1 MLAFWDNVN
10 ENFNTR
16 PLRERA
22 IISVLAIV
30 ITWGL
35 FKVFLISD
43 INKKTAALSQR
54 MESAEMDIKK
64 LTAQEMVLAKALD
77 DDPNV
82 HKKQQILALDRRL
95 SSLDKKLEA
104 LSVGLISAE
113 NLTIVLRDVVKS
125 ISTLTLVGMQTLESS
140 ELKIQGE
147 QDEQDNLGSS
157 TFTSKQKEEDIGIFK
172 HSVVVVLEGQYFDVV
187 KYLAALEKLPWK
199 IYWQE
204 IDYEVIQYPQAK
216 IMIEVYTLSTEHGV
230 LGV

>member
-35 FKVFLISD
+35 FKAFLISE

-82 HKKQQILALDRRL
+82 HKKQQILALERRL

-147 QDEQDNLGSS
+147 QDELDNLESS

>member
-82 HKKQQILALDRRL
+82 HKKQQILALERRL

-147 QDEQDNLGSS
+147 QDEQDNLESS